1 MVAGM
6 DLVESLRLFHAVAV
20 ERSFT
25 RGAERCGQPQPVAS
39 RRVAALEERLGA
51 TLLVRTSRRVELSAD
66 GERLLPLAQEL
77 LARADR
83 IDHLFERSEPGL
95 VLAVPTGLSARS
107 RAAIRRGLPGR
118 SVTFAEDEPAARLA
132 AVGAGTAQ
140 LALRAVAPDEAD
152 IRVRL
157 GVGHDGHDGRGP
169 AERFFLKQLRRSV
182 RERELSPRAVHVL
195 AEDDVPA
202 VRDRLREACYAAGLR
217 ADQVVVGTSPD
228 EAWTRVHERGDA
240 VLAAAGEAERE
251 GVAWSALGGL
261 ALVRSYRLD
270 GDGELDPAE
279 RDALL
284 SRIAGGLG
292 GAVGTVGDL
301 P

>member
-1 MVAGM
+1 MVTRM
-6 DLVESLRLFHAVAV
+6 DLVESVRLFHAVAV

-95 VLAVPTGLSARS
+95 VLAIPTGLSARS

-118 SVTFAEDEPAARLA
+118 SVTFAGDEPAARA
-132 AVGAGTAQ
+132 AALNAGTAQ

-152 IRVRL
+152 IQVPL
-157 GVGHDGHDGRGP
+157 GVGHDDHGP
-169 AERFFLKQLRRSV
+169 GPFFLEQLRRSV
-182 RERELSPRAVHVL
+182 RERELPPRAVHVL

-217 ADQVVVGTSPD
+217 ADQVVVGTSAD

-261 ALVRSYRLD
+261 VLVRGYRLD
-270 GDGELDPAE
+270 GDGGLDAAE
-279 RDALL
+279 RAALL
-284 SRIAGGLG
+284 SRVAGGLG
-292 GAVGTVGDL
+292 GTVGDR

>member
-95 VLAVPTGLSARS
+95 VLAVPIGLSARS
-107 RAAIRRGLPGR
+107 RAAIRRGLPDR
-118 SVTFAEDEPAARLA
+118 SVTFAEDEPEARVAALS
-132 AVGAGTAQ
+132 AGTAQ

-157 GVGHDGHDGRGP
+157 GVGHDDHGP
-169 AERFFLKQLRRSV
+169 AGRFFLEQLRRPV
-182 RERELSPRAVHVL
+182 REREVPPRAVHVL

-217 ADQVVVGTSPD
+217 ADQVVVGTSAD

-261 ALVRSYRLD
+261 ALVRGYRLD
-270 GDGELDPAE
+270 GDGELDAAE
-279 RDALL
+279 RAALV
-284 SRIAGGLG
+284 SRVAGGLG
-292 GAVGTVGDL
+292 GAVGTVGDR